1 MHHYR
6 QLISGFISGSEAHGY
21 KMKYNTHAHTV
32 DEDAAKNY
40 HRDQKDVDSR
50 VDASHSAVYT
60 ISSQVTETRRRRTGF

>member
-1 MHHYR
+1 
-6 QLISGFISGSEAHGY
+6 
-21 KMKYNTHAHTV
+21 MKYNTHAHTV